1 MVGNSIYYH
10 SWANLETYN
19 NQPFVA
25 GSHEN
30 TKVELM
36 NSDTF
41 EWTAADDYP
50 NAPFGLKLYG
60 STSTE
65 TAVFIFAGN
74 HNVQPPRE
82 IAKFENMRWTI
93 LGELLQPR
101 RRPFIY
107 RNGNSISVMGGSGV
121 DDLNERITMK
131 IVLLFRYKRFV
142 ELISSCNVRVL
153 PHYSSFCVWKTSRK
167 WNWH

>member
-1 MVGNSIYYH
+1 MFFSWTGIGTEEVVGNSIHFH

-25 GSHEN
+25 GSNTH

-41 EWTAADDYP
+41 EWTRADDYP
-50 NAPFGLKLYG
+50 TQGGVKQYG

-65 TAVFIFAGN
+65 TAVFIFGGN
-74 HNVQPPRE
+74 HMQQPPRE
-82 IAKFENMRWTI
+82 IAKFENMQWSI

-107 RNGNSISVMGGSGV
+107 RNGNNIHVMGGSGGR
-121 DDLNERITMK
+121 DL
-131 IVLLFRYKRFV
+131 
-142 ELISSCNVRVL
+142 
-153 PHYSSFCVWKTSRK
+153 
-167 WNWH
+167 